1 LYNLDGTFYKTILM
15 PPRPDSTS
23 FFYSIDY
30 ISESL
35 FDNDPS
41 TIEYIVAYTY
51 DSIPGN
57 GYYKYNRVKVIRE
70 DGTIL
75 LDEMNADGYYVYST
89 EEGTKLML
97 YYEYANFLQY
107 QTKVFNLP
115 GKIPFGTDDKIT
127 DMPNYPVLYPNP
139 NNGSFF
145 IRFHSNGENDHQI
158 ELYSTTGK
166 LIDTYKS
173 FSNPTH
179 INNLNLSEGEY
190 LINTRSKGNNS
201 TTKMIIKK

>member
-1 LYNLDGTFYKTILM
+1 
-15 PPRPDSTS
+15 
-23 FFYSIDY
+23 
-30 ISESL
+30 
-35 FDNDPS
+35 
-41 TIEYIVAYTY
+41 
-51 DSIPGN
+51 
-57 GYYKYNRVKVIRE
+57 
-70 DGTIL
+70 
-75 LDEMNADGYYVYST
+75 
-89 EEGTKLML
+89 ML